1 MILYDF
7 LIDFDLMSF
16 FLTKFSLLFNINV
29 PFDFDQVDGQAEQPI
44 LSEDRKSVV

>member
-29 PFDFDQVDGQAEQPI
+29 LFDFDQVDGQAEQPI
-44 LSEDRKSVV
+44 LSEVEG